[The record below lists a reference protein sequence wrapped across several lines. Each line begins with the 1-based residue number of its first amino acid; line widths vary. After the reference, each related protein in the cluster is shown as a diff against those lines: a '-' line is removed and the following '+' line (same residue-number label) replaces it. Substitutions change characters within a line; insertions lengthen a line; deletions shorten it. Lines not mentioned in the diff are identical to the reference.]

1 MVIGKGLSSVVI
13 VVVVV
18 AVDVVVDITSGQEA
32 RRRGS
37 KPILMSNI

>member
-13 VVVVV
+13 VVV
-18 AVDVVVDITSGQEA
+18 AVDVVVDITSGQEEG
-32 RRRGS
+32 GS